1 MHSVTQQIHT
11 ELHSVH
17 GPETNTQ
24 PTGGSFTVPTP
35 CEKPADEVIDLLTR
49 EMEHMVIE
57 SHLADGGPLKSA
69 VDHAVQRRRAKKEL
83 ELKPP
88 MKRTDTGM
96 LSPTPSPPPEAGR
109 VAMRRLP
116 SSALKTA
123 RTAVGN
129 TLSYVRARSQ
139 SL

>member
-1 MHSVTQQIHT
+1 M
-11 ELHSVH
+11 
-17 GPETNTQ
+17 
-24 PTGGSFTVPTP
+24 PTP
-35 CEKPADEVIDLLTR
+35 CDQPADEIIDMLTR

-69 VDHAVQRRRAKKEL
+69 VDNAVQRRRAKKEL

-96 LSPTPSPPPEAGR
+96 LSPTPSPPPETGR
-109 VAMRRLP
+109 ATPRRLP
-116 SSALKTA
+116 SLKTA
-123 RTAVGN
+123 RSAVGN

>member
-1 MHSVTQQIHT
+1 MHT

-17 GPETNTQ
+17 GPQTNTQ
-24 PTGGSFTVPTP
+24 PTGGTFTVPTP
-35 CEKPADEVIDLLTR
+35 CEQPADEIIDILTR

-57 SHLADGGPLKSA
+57 SHLVDGGPLKSA
-69 VDHAVQRRRAKKEL
+69 VDNAVQRRRAKKAL

-96 LSPTPSPPPEAGR
+96 LSPTPSPPPEPGR
-109 VAMRRLP
+109 ATERRLP
-116 SSALKTA
+116 STALKTA
-123 RTAVGN
+123 RSAVGN